1 MQNFKDFDESNAQ
14 VARDISDKFENNCV
28 ARKKR
33 KKKKEEGEAE
43 EITSTFLQ
51 KMCRFTPP
59 DQTSC
64 TTQRSKNVP
73 MLNRI
78 N

>member
-1 MQNFKDFDESNAQ
+1 LQNFKDFDESNAQ

-33 KKKKEEGEAE
+33 KKEKRKKGETEA
-43 EITSTFLQ
+43 TTTTFLQ
-51 KMCRFTPP
+51 KMCRCTPP

-64 TTQRSKNVP
+64 TTQR
-73 MLNRI
+73 
-78 N
+78 